1 MPARHAA
8 SARFCAAAP
17 MQHAALQPAP
27 HAARRP
33 AQVTALGPALWLALA
48 LAAAC
53 PPAAQAQATA
63 VVTGPDAPGPSR
75 ISRVTV
81 YAGSAVVERTVRVAP
96 GARSLTLA
104 CLPAGLDA
112 QSLQVEADAGIRW
125 GELQVRTEEREAQ
138 PSCAS
143 ALDGRIRA
151 LEDQIA
157 QVRAEAAAEQV
168 AQGYLRSVAGLPAQ
182 PAAAASSSP
191 AGVGPVPAPAQIGA
205 TADALRRATLDAQTR
220 SHQIER
226 RLQALEQALRPLQ
239 AERDRTAQ
247 QRSRVATVTL
257 RVAAE
262 REGDLR
268 LAYTLRGPGWQPT
281 YRASLDTT
289 RRTVTLE
296 RQALVAQAS
305 GEDWA
310 QVPLVLSTGQPLRA
324 TQGRLPRSSTW
335 DVAPPPPP
343 PAPAAP
349 VTGVAMGAPAPVML
363 ARAAEAPAPGF
374 DVAVTEGRFATEFSV
389 PQRITVP
396 SGSEKVALTL
406 ETVTLPATVVS
417 RVAPAVEPAAY
428 VVAELPTPPGVWP
441 SASVTLLRDGS
452 QAGTGRLDGAA
463 SPWSLSFGR
472 DDLLVV
478 QADAPQDQTAT
489 AGFGGTRT
497 ERRLRRDYRIESR
510 HRSPVTVQVLHAAP
524 LSRHER
530 IEIESR
536 YQPPVADAAW
546 NRQPGLVAWRQEL
559 APGASASFSAEH
571 WVRHPRDLAVVEKP

>member
-1 MPARHAA
+1 MTCSIHPGRQIARNVLLLGACTGLLAGLATAQTVPAAEG
-8 SARFCAAAP
+8 
-17 MQHAALQPAP
+17 P
-27 HAARRP
+27 HA
-33 AQVTALGPALWLALA
+33 
-48 LAAAC
+48 
-53 PPAAQAQATA
+53 
-63 VVTGPDAPGPSR
+63 SR
-75 ISRVTV
+75 LSRVTV
-81 YAGSAVVERTVRVAP
+81 YAGSAVVERTVRVAT
-96 GARSLTLA
+96 GARSLTLT
-104 CLPAGLDA
+104 CLPAGIDA
-112 QSLQVEADAGIRW
+112 QTLQVDADAGIRW

-157 QVRAEAAAEQV
+157 QVRAEAMAEQV

-182 PAAAASSSP
+182 PASASAAG
-191 AGVGPVPAPAQIGA
+191 GVGPVPAPGQIGA
-205 TADALRRATLDAQTR
+205 TADALRRATLEAQTR

-226 RLQALEQALRPLQ
+226 RLQALEQSLRPLQ

-247 QRSRVATVTL
+247 QRSRVTTVTL

-262 REGDLR
+262 RDGDLR

-281 YRASLDTT
+281 YRASLDTA
-289 RRTVTLE
+289 RRTVTME

-305 GEDWA
+305 GEDWV
-310 QVPLVLSTGQPLRA
+310 QVPLVLSTGQSLRA

-343 PAPAAP
+343 PTPAAAAANL
-349 VTGVAMGAPAPVML
+349 AMPAPAPVML
-363 ARAAEAPAPGF
+363 ARAAEAPPPSF
-374 DVAVTEGRFATEFSV
+374 DVTVTEGRFATEFSV

-406 ETVTLPATVVS
+406 ETVTLPATVLS
-417 RVAPAVEPAAY
+417 RVAPAVEPVAY

-463 SPWSLSFGR
+463 SPWALSFGR
-472 DDLLVV
+472 DELLVV
-478 QADAPQDQTAT
+478 QADTPQDQTAT

-510 HRSPVTVQVLHAAP
+510 HRSPVTLQVLHAAP

-536 YQPPVADAAW
+536 YQPPVVDAAW

-559 APGASASFSAEH
+559 APGTTASFSAEH
-571 WVRHPRDLAVVEKP
+571 WVRYPRDLAVVEKP

>member
-1 MPARHAA
+1 MTLHRSAPAA
-8 SARFCAAAP
+8 
-17 MQHAALQPAP
+17 
-27 HAARRP
+27 
-33 AQVTALGPALWLALA
+33 LALA
-48 LAAAC
+48 LAALQA
-53 PPAAQAQATA
+53 PAAAQEAS
-63 VVTGPDAPGPSR
+63 PSR

-81 YAGSAVVERTVRVAP
+81 YAGSAVVERTARVPA
-96 GARSLTLA
+96 GARSLVLT
-104 CLPAGLDA
+104 CLPAGIDA
-112 QSLQVEADAGIRW
+112 ASLQVEAEAGIRW
-125 GELQVRTEEREAQ
+125 GELQVRTEERDAQ

-143 ALDGRIRA
+143 ALDGRIRT

-182 PAAAASSSP
+182 VPAAAATTP
-191 AGVGPVPAPAQIGA
+191 APAAGGLGGVPAPAQIGA
-205 TADALRRATLDAQTR
+205 TADALRRATLEAQTR

-247 QRSRVATVTL
+247 QRSRVTTVAL

-296 RQALVAQAS
+296 RQALVGQAS
-305 GEDWA
+305 GEDWT

-343 PAPAAP
+343 APAAP
-349 VTGVAMGAPAPVML
+349 APGVAMGAPAPAML
-363 ARAAEAPAPGF
+363 ARAAEAPAPSF

-396 SGSEKVALTL
+396 SGGEKVALTL
-406 ETVTLPATVVS
+406 ETQTLPAMVLS
-417 RVAPAVEPAAY
+417 RMAPAVEPAAF

-452 QAGTGRLDGAA
+452 HAGTGRLDGAA
-463 SPWSLSFGR
+463 SPWALSFGR

-510 HRSPVTVQVLHAAP
+510 HRSPVTLQVLHAAP

-536 YQPPVADAAW
+536 YQPPVADTAW

-559 APGASASFSAEH
+559 APGAAASFSAEH
-571 WVRHPRDLAVVEKP
+571 WVRYPRDLAVVEKP